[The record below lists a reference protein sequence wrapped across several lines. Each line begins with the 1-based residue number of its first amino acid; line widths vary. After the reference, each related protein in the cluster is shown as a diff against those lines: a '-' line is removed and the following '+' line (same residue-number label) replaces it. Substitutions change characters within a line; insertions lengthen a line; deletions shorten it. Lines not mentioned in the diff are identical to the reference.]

1 MKSIIYEC
9 KPLISNRRT
18 IFRNVTRKT
27 TKARTQHQTTKP
39 SDASSKSGAGPAVV
53 ADELRALIVDGSF
66 KAGARI
72 TERAV
77 TERFDCTSATTR
89 EAFHLL
95 EKQGA
100 IIVSARR
107 GARVIAEAYAPPEE
121 LFIVWDRLRWLLGE
135 ELRRHDASIQPSLPE
150 GKSKKQPSDRLKQI
164 EAQLERLGASSGN
177 IRLVRAMARI
187 ALHVAIVAPERLVEI
202 EESLSR

>member
-1 MKSIIYEC
+1 MTKKPTTTRQSPKS
-9 KPLISNRRT
+9 SRT
-18 IFRNVTRKT
+18 N
-27 TKARTQHQTTKP
+27 
-39 SDASSKSGAGPAVV
+39 SGKSGPGPSLV

-77 TERFDCTSATTR
+77 AERFHCTAATTR

-107 GARVIAEAYAPPEE
+107 GARVIDDQYAPPAE

-135 ELRRHDASIQPSLPE
+135 ELRRHDASVEQLRAGEITAKAPSR
-150 GKSKKQPSDRLKQI
+150 RLVLV
-164 EAQLERLGASSGN
+164 EEQLERLGAASRN
-177 IRLVRAMARI
+177 ARLARAMARI
-187 ALHVAIVAPERLVEI
+187 ALHVSIVAPERLGEI
-202 EESLSR
+202 GESLNR

>member
-1 MKSIIYEC
+1 MTKKPTTTRQSPKS
-9 KPLISNRRT
+9 SRT
-18 IFRNVTRKT
+18 D
-27 TKARTQHQTTKP
+27 
-39 SDASSKSGAGPAVV
+39 SGKSGPGPSLV

-77 TERFDCTSATTR
+77 AERFHCTAATTR

-107 GARVIAEAYAPPEE
+107 GARVIDDQYAPPAE

-135 ELRRHDASIQPSLPE
+135 ELRRHDASVEQLRAGEITAKAPSR
-150 GKSKKQPSDRLKQI
+150 RLVLV
-164 EAQLERLGASSGN
+164 EEQLERLGAASRN
-177 IRLVRAMARI
+177 ARLARAMARI
-187 ALHVAIVAPERLVEI
+187 ALHVSIVAPERLGEI
-202 EESLSR
+202 GESLNR

>member
-1 MKSIIYEC
+1 MTK
-9 KPLISNRRT
+9 KPTTTRQSSRT
-18 IFRNVTRKT
+18 SSATSEKNGPG
-27 TKARTQHQTTKP
+27 P
-39 SDASSKSGAGPAVV
+39 SLV
-53 ADELRALIVDGSF
+53 ADDLRALIVDGSY

-77 TERFDCTSATTR
+77 AERFHCTAAATR

-107 GARVIAEAYAPPEE
+107 GARVIDDQYAPPAE

-135 ELRRHDASIQPSLPE
+135 ELRRHDASVEQARVEEKTAKTPSR
-150 GKSKKQPSDRLKQI
+150 RLGLV
-164 EAQLERLGASSGN
+164 EAQLERLGEASGN
-177 IRLVRAMARI
+177 MRLAWAMARI
-187 ALHVAIVAPERLVEI
+187 ALHVSIIAPERLGEI